1 MPRLRLTDEVLT
13 TVEDAA
19 ARGLTDRQIGELLGV
34 SRATISRRKSDDDAF
49 ETAIKKGRARGVE
62 QVANALFEQAL
73 SGNTTAMIF
82 FLKCRGGWNE
92 KVDPTEFL
100 PTPMLNVYLPDGRVV
115 PLDKINEV
123 DP

>member
-1 MPRLRLTDEVLT
+1 MSRLKMTHEVLSA
-13 TVEDAA
+13 VESAA
-19 ARGLTDRQIGELLGV
+19 SRGLTDRQIGELLGV

-92 KVDPTEFL
+92 KVDPVEFL
-100 PTPMLNVYLPDGRVV
+100 PTPVIKIMSSDGKSI
-115 PLDKINEV
+115 PLEDL
-123 DP
+123 